1 MSPKSSQHSHI
12 NCAFSKNNC
21 EERLIGTDTP
31 GFTYELTRM
40 KETRELVQPSSCK
53 FPDFAYFIQENWLP
67 VIEKNNTNLF
77 FQIKF

>member
-1 MSPKSSQHSHI
+1 M
-12 NCAFSKNNC
+12 
-21 EERLIGTDTP
+21 GTNTP

-53 FPDFAYFIQENWLP
+53 FPDSAYFIQETWLP
-67 VIEKNNTNLF
+67 IIEKYNTNLL